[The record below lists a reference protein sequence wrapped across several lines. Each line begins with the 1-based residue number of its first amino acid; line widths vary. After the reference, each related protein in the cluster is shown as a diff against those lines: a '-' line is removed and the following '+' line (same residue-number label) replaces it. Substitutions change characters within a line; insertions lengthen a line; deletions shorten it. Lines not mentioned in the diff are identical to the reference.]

1 MMQNDENKMPSPGR
15 DGFDRKPIHNTENF
29 SQNTK
34 TKISMR
40 NIPNFCDFK
49 VVSDAFPQTLKQLRR
64 WILWRLEIRDGAQT
78 KVPYRTDGLRASIT
92 NPNDWTDFDT
102 ACRAFDPAKYSGL
115 GFVLTKEDNIVCID
129 LDECITDGK
138 ISDKAM
144 YIVKILNSWTEIS
157 QSGKGLH
164 IFVRGTKP
172 TDQCKVT
179 LNTSEIKAIEVYDN
193 ARYIALTGNHLP
205 GTPLEIIERQWA
217 LNDLYA
223 RYFPKQES
231 TPPQAIKPHHD
242 LERGDEE
249 IIALCR
255 KAKNA
260 DKFVALYDNGDT
272 SLYNGD
278 ESRADEAL
286 ACMLAFYT
294 QDEAQLERLM
304 NKSALGQ
311 REKWRRREDYRQR
324 TIRKALSLT
333 REHYDA
339 KPKSTTNHDSHSL
352 TSPKVKLDVKCP
364 NCDSF
369 TLYYIMQDGMYFLK
383 CESCSFNKLEIEF
396 RDNLDEGKLE
406 VKCPKCGLWQDE
418 KLFLKCESCGF
429 TPDNFLLRHE
439 STLRHE
445 LAVIDNPMPNPLE
458 KKYPLEKLNRTSQPQ
473 TETDSLPMKP
483 CDAWLDDAE
492 ALPPITPLFDAFWS
506 KGELAFLFGT
516 TGIGK
521 SILAVQIADAI
532 SKGSKIACF
541 DGPQEPMRVGLF
553 DFEHSTSQFAKR
565 YRDENGNRYKFSP
578 NFLRAEFKAR
588 ARIPKGISRQDYIL
602 ELIEKKIIEHRLEV
616 VVIDNLTALDC
627 NVTEPEVARE
637 LMYKL
642 DEIKSRYNIS
652 MLVIGHTPKRDL
664 NKPLTENDMLGSKNL
679 INFCDSAFAIGKSVK
694 ESHLRYLIQ
703 VKCRN
708 AEYKYGSENVAIFR
722 VVKNGPNLFFEHN
735 GFQNVIEQLRT
746 RTDAEANELNEKI
759 IALHQSD
766 PNLSYAEIA
775 KQLGTNKMRVSRVL
789 NKAMDKQNSGFFN
802 TPNPF

>member
-1 MMQNDENKMPSPGR
+1 
-15 DGFDRKPIHNTENF
+15 
-29 SQNTK
+29 
-34 TKISMR
+34 
-40 NIPNFCDFK
+40 
-49 VVSDAFPQTLKQLRR
+49 
-64 WILWRLEIRDGAQT
+64 
-78 KVPYRTDGLRASIT
+78 
-92 NPNDWTDFDT
+92 
-102 ACRAFDPAKYSGL
+102 
-115 GFVLTKEDNIVCID
+115 
-129 LDECITDGK
+129 
-138 ISDKAM
+138 
-144 YIVKILNSWTEIS
+144 
-157 QSGKGLH
+157 
-164 IFVRGTKP
+164 
-172 TDQCKVT
+172 
-179 LNTSEIKAIEVYDN
+179 
-193 ARYIALTGNHLP
+193 
-205 GTPLEIIERQWA
+205 
-217 LNDLYA
+217 
-223 RYFPKQES
+223 
-231 TPPQAIKPHHD
+231 
-242 LERGDEE
+242 
-249 IIALCR
+249 
-255 KAKNA
+255 
-260 DKFVALYDNGDT
+260 
-272 SLYNGD
+272 
-278 ESRADEAL
+278 
-286 ACMLAFYT
+286 
-294 QDEAQLERLM
+294 
-304 NKSALGQ
+304 
-311 REKWRRREDYRQR
+311 
-324 TIRKALSLT
+324 
-333 REHYDA
+333 
-339 KPKSTTNHDSHSL
+339 
-352 TSPKVKLDVKCP
+352 
-364 NCDSF
+364 
-369 TLYYIMQDGMYFLK
+369 
-383 CESCSFNKLEIEF
+383 
-396 RDNLDEGKLE
+396 
-406 VKCPKCGLWQDE
+406 
-418 KLFLKCESCGF
+418 
-429 TPDNFLLRHE
+429 
-439 STLRHE
+439 
-445 LAVIDNPMPNPLE
+445 MPNPLE
-458 KKYPLEKLNRTSQPQ
+458 KKYPLESLNGTAHPHHASAASQTQ

-766 PNLSYAEIA
+766 PNLSYSDIA

-789 NKAMDKQNSGFFN
+789 NKAMDKQNSGVSN
-802 TPNPF
+802 TPTPF

>member
-1 MMQNDENKMPSPGR
+1 MTKD
-15 DGFDRKPIHNTENF
+15 NTLANF
-29 SQNTK
+29 PK
-34 TKISMR
+34 T
-40 NIPNFCDFK
+40 
-49 VVSDAFPQTLKQLRR
+49 LRELPFLF
-64 WILWRLEIRDGAQT
+64 LWRLETHDGKQT
-78 KVPYRTDGLRASIT
+78 KVPYRIDGKKASPT
-92 NPNDWTDFDT
+92 NPNDWTDFET
-102 ACRAFDPAKYSGL
+102 ACRAFDPEKYNGL
-115 GFVLTKEDNIVCID
+115 GFVLTKEAGIVCID
-129 LDECITDGK
+129 LDHCIGDDGK
-138 ISDKAM
+138 ICDEALS
-144 YIVKILNSWTEIS
+144 IVNLLNSWTEVS

-172 TDQCKVT
+172 TDKCRATPREFKS
-179 LNTSEIKAIEVYDN
+179 LEIYDSD
-193 ARYIALTGNHLP
+193 RYIALTGNHLP
-205 GTPLEIIERQWA
+205 NTPLEIIE
-217 LNDLYA
+217 LHGSLKSLCDL
-223 RYFPKQES
+223 YFPKQES
-231 TPPQAIKPHHD
+231 TPAPQAFKPHLD
-242 LERGDEE
+242 LSDEE

-255 KAKNA
+255 KAENA
-260 DKFVALYDNGDT
+260 EKFVALFDHGDT
-272 SLYNGD
+272 SRYGGD
-278 ESRADEAL
+278 ESRADAAL
-286 ACMLAFYT
+286 ACLLAFYT
-294 QDEAQLERLM
+294 KDATQIERLM
-304 NKSALGQ
+304 TASALGR
-311 REKWRRREDYRQR
+311 REKWRRREDYRR
-324 TIRKALSLT
+324 MTIQKALDST
-333 REHYDA
+333 REHYA
-339 KPKSTTNHDSHSL
+339 PKPKSTTNHDSHSL

-383 CESCSFNKLEIEF
+383 CESCSFNKLVIEF

-418 KLFLKCESCGF
+418 KPFLKCESCGF

-766 PNLSYAEIA
+766 PNLSYSDIA